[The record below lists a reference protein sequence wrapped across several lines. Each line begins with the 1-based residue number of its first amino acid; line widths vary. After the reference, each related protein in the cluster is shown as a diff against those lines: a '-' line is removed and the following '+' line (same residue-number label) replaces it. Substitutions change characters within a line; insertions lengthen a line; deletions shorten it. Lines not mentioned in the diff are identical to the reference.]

1 MIVPRTPLIVL
12 TAVVLLPVTLAAASY
27 PRLLPAAWIVAGCWL
42 AIAMV
47 DAHSRR
53 AALNAVRIS
62 ISEVLRMTV
71 DRETL
76 IPIHVRRSP
85 GAALHLRLRLGV
97 ALPVA
102 IASRSGDLWCDLQVH
117 QEAAV
122 AEWGCRPHQRGR
134 FRLTRCHAELPSRWR
149 LWGLRK
155 QFDLDTEMR
164 IYPDLVSGRK
174 ELAGIFRPEQWGLRT
189 RRRIG
194 KGREFEQLRDYLP
207 GDSYEDVD
215 WKATA
220 RRRVPITRV
229 YQVEQAQELYVI
241 LDASRLSTRNAA
253 FLTDRRRRPREGQ
266 DAPRTT
272 IFECFITA
280 ALVMALAAERAADR
294 YGLLVFS
301 DTPNGLIK
309 AGRGR
314 AHYNACRDA
323 LYNRMPDAVA
333 PDFNE
338 LFTFMGAHLR
348 KRALLV
354 ILTSLDDPVLSE
366 SFLHTVSGMAR
377 RHVMMVNMLRPRGAH
392 PLFSVSD
399 VRETAGIYQ
408 HLAGHLI
415 WSTLEETGRQLKR
428 QGVGFHLLDHAS
440 LAGQLVNQYMEVKQ
454 RQLL

>member
-12 TAVVLLPVTLAAASY
+12 TAVLLVPITLGAALY
-27 PRLLPAAWIVAGCWL
+27 PQLLPAACIAAGGWL
-42 AIAMV
+42 GIALV
-47 DAHSRR
+47 DARSRR

-62 ISEVLRMTV
+62 IPGVLRMTV
-71 DRETL
+71 ERETH
-76 IPIHVRRSP
+76 IPVNVRRAP
-85 GAALHLRLRLGV
+85 GSALPLRLGV
-97 ALPVA
+97 ALPTALV
-102 IASRSGDLWCDLQVH
+102 SRSADLWCNLQAH
-117 QEAAV
+117 QERAV
-122 AEWGCRPHQRGR
+122 GEWICRPLRRGR
-134 FRLTRCHAELPSRWR
+134 FRLTRCHAEVPSRWK

-155 QFDLDTEMR
+155 RFELDSEIR
-164 IYPDLVSGRK
+164 IYPDLVGGQK
-174 ELAGIFRPEQWGLRT
+174 QLAGIFRPGQWGLRT

-220 RRRVPITRV
+220 RRRMPITRV
-229 YQVEQAQELYVI
+229 YQVEEAQEVYVV

-253 FLTDRRRRPREGQ
+253 FLTDRRRRSREGEGEKVS
-266 DAPRTT
+266 RST

-280 ALVMALAAERAADR
+280 ALVMALAVERAADR

-301 DTPNGLIK
+301 DAPNCLIK

-338 LFTFMGAHLR
+338 LFTFIGAHLR
-348 KRALLV
+348 KRSLLV
-354 ILTSLDDPVLSE
+354 MLTSLDDPVLSE
-366 SFLHTVSGMAR
+366 SFLHAATGMAR
-377 RHVMMVNMLRPRGAH
+377 RHMMMVNMLRPQGAQ

-428 QGVGFHLLDHAS
+428 QGVGFQLLDHIS
-440 LAGQLVNQYMEVKQ
+440 LTSQVVNQYMEVKQ